1 MKRLS
6 EMAGLLAGLALF
18 LGTLMAAEAY
28 VEREAP
34 IQTASLIQ
42 SAE

>member
-34 IQTASLIQ
+34 VQTAALVETTQ
-42 SAE
+42 

>member
-34 IQTASLIQ
+34 IQTAALME
-42 SAE
+42 SAK